1 MKKSVLEYVQAT
13 LSAMDSDNVDSI
25 NDTAEAL
32 QVADRLLDI
41 YNEFCTRE
49 TWKFMDK
56 FVVADSLADPA
67 QPTAAEIPEEVKE
80 VMSVSYDVSITGTS
94 DFKELHYLKPLDFIR
109 YTQSAPVVVMVG
121 PAVYKVWDD
130 RSPTYWTSFDEKTIV
145 LDAYMADLSTTVET
159 VRFRVYANVIP
170 NFTVSDSFIPD
181 LPDRCVPY
189 LQHQLNA
196 VCMSSLKQMES
207 PNDVLM
213 ARRQYAMLQRRDS
226 KFQKENYYEAK
237 YGRR

>member
-13 LSAMDSDNVDSI
+13 LSVMDSDNVDSI
-25 NDTAEAL
+25 SDTEESL
-32 QVADRLLDI
+32 QVADRLFDI
-41 YNEFCTRE
+41 YYEFCTRE

-56 FVVADSLADPA
+56 FVSVTVTDPTL
-67 QPTAAEIPEEVKE
+67 PTSVTLPDEVKE
-80 VMSVSYDVSITGTS
+80 VMLVSYDISVTTTPNYRELKYMNPV
-94 DFKELHYLKPLDFIR
+94 DFVR
-109 YTQSAPVVVMVG
+109 YTNQAPVVVVDG
-121 PAVYKVWDD
+121 ANVYKVWDD
-130 RSPTYWTSFDEKTIV
+130 RAPTFWTSFDEKTIV
-145 LDAYMADLSTTVET
+145 LDSYVAELGTTVSADNFK
-159 VRFRVYANVIP
+159 VFANVIP
-170 NFTVSDSFIPD
+170 EFTITDQFVPD

-189 LQHQLNA
+189 LQHQLNS
-196 VCMSSLKQMES
+196 VCMSNLKQMES